1 MDKEDYLRVSNII
14 SPFTGIEF
22 IPEDILN
29 NAAMRGT
36 KVHRHIQ
43 GLLECFEDD
52 FMDPAIQ
59 PYIDSFH
66 KFQQEFSEDIYKAK
80 ITQEKRFYCDEMM
93 ITGQVDLIL
102 EYPKKTLV
110 IDWKTSANE
119 SIGWKLQGAA
129 YRYLL
134 QKNNIQNL
142 QPLIFVKLSKHGAKP
157 KLFQYDSYEEDFKIF
172 KKCLELYRFFKMDK
186 TRNKWR

>member
-1 MDKEDYLRVSNII
+1 MVKEGYLRISKLI

-36 KVHRHIQ
+36 KVHKHVEGLIQ
-43 GLLECFEDD
+43 GFEDD

-93 ITGQVDLIL
+93 ITMAFAGSQLPVPIM
-102 EYPKKTLV
+102 EKQHTKSTTTH
-110 IDWKTSANE
+110 IRKA
-119 SIGWKLQGAA
+119 
-129 YRYLL
+129 
-134 QKNNIQNL
+134 
-142 QPLIFVKLSKHGAKP
+142 
-157 KLFQYDSYEEDFKIF
+157 
-172 KKCLELYRFFKMDK
+172 
-186 TRNKWR
+186 